1 MLGITTGG
9 FKSLGR
15 AISMRYRFLL
25 TKPGRPPVLLL
36 LAAVSVAAVLLLSPS
51 YLLLRTLGAGPEVWD
66 LLIRTRVLEILG
78 RTLLL
83 VGVVT
88 GASILLAIPLAWLTV
103 RTDLPFKT
111 VWSVATALPLVIPSY
126 VAGFIVV
133 VTLGPKGML
142 QGLMEGMFG
151 LERLPDISGFPGA
164 ALTLTLLSYPYVLLT
179 VRAAFLRSDPS
190 LEEISRGL
198 GRNPWATFFGVI
210 LPSLRPAIA
219 AGGLLVAL
227 YALADFGAVSLLR
240 FETFTW
246 AIFLQYE
253 SALDRGLA
261 AALSLVLIAI
271 ALTLVGGE
279 AFTRGHWRYYR
290 SGSGATRPHAPVRL
304 GRWRWPA
311 LALCAAVVMA
321 SLVLPMSVLA
331 YWVFRGVSAGE
342 PLLLLWEAARNS
354 VYVSAIA
361 ASACVAAALPRAALS
376 VRFPGML
383 SGTLERIAYI
393 GFALPG
399 IAIAL
404 SLVFFGAN
412 YAPLLYQTTGLLVL
426 GYVVLFVSAAVG
438 AVRSSFLQVSPNVEE
453 AARGLGRTPLGVFAS
468 VTLPLV
474 RPGIV
479 SGAALVFLLTMKEL
493 PATLILSPIG
503 FQTLATSIWSAASE
517 AFFAQAAAPALLLI
531 LTSSIPL
538 AFLLLRGRQ

>member
-1 MLGITTGG
+1 MLGVTTGG

-25 TKPGRPPVLLL
+25 AKPGRPPVLLL
-36 LAAVSVAAVLLLSPS
+36 LAAGSVAAVLLLSPS
-51 YLLLRTLGAGPEVWD
+51 YLLIRTLGAGPEAWD

-88 GASILLAIPLAWLTV
+88 GASILLAVPLAWLTV

-179 VRAAFLRSDPS
+179 MRAAFLRLDPS

-227 YALADFGAVSLLR
+227 YTLADFGAVSLLR

-271 ALTLVGGE
+271 ALALVGGE
-279 AFTRGHWRYYR
+279 AFTRGRWRYYR
-290 SGSGATRPHAPVRL
+290 SGSGATRPLSPVRL

-354 VYVSAIA
+354 VYVSGIA
-361 ASACVAAALPRAALS
+361 AGASVAAALPIAALS

-383 SGTLERIAYI
+383 SGILERIAYI

-438 AVRSSFLQVSPNVEE
+438 AARSSFLQVSPNVEE
-453 AARGLGRTPLGVFAS
+453 AARGLGRTPLGVFSS

-531 LTSSIPL
+531 LTSSVPL
-538 AFLLLRGRQ
+538 AFLLLRSRQ

>member
-1 MLGITTGG
+1 
-9 FKSLGR
+9 
-15 AISMRYRFLL
+15 MRYQVLL
-25 TKPGRPPVLLL
+25 AKPGRPPVLLL
-36 LAAVSVAAVLLLSPS
+36 LAAWVVAAVLLLSPS
-51 YLLLRTLGAGPEVWD
+51 YLLLRTLGAGPDAWD
-66 LLIRTRVLEILG
+66 LLIRARVLEILV

-83 VGVVT
+83 VVVVT
-88 GASILLAIPLAWLTV
+88 GGSILLAIPLAWLTV

-142 QGLMEGMFG
+142 QGLLENLFG

-179 VRAAFLRSDPS
+179 VRAAFLRLDPS

-227 YALADFGAVSLLR
+227 YTLADFGAVSLLR

-261 AALSLVLIAI
+261 AALSLALIAI
-271 ALTLVGGE
+271 ALTLVAGE
-279 AFTRGHWRYYR
+279 AFTRGRWRYYR
-290 SGSGATRPHAPVRL
+290 SGSGAIRPFASVKL
-304 GRWRWPA
+304 GHWRWPA
-311 LALCAAVVMA
+311 LALCTVVVTI
-321 SLVLPMSVLA
+321 SLVLPMSILA
-331 YWVFRGVSAGE
+331 YWVIRGVSAGE

-354 VYVSAIA
+354 VYVSALA
-361 ASACVAAALPRAALS
+361 AGVSVAAALPIAALS

-383 SGTLERIAYI
+383 SGILERISYI

-438 AVRSSFLQVSPNVEE
+438 AARSSFLQVSPNVEE
-453 AARGLGRTPLGVFAS
+453 AARGLGRTPLRVFS
-468 VTLPLV
+468 TVTLPLV
-474 RPGIV
+474 RPGII

-531 LTSSIPL
+531 LTSSVPL
-538 AFLLLRGRQ
+538 AFLLLRSRQ

>member
-1 MLGITTGG
+1 MQ
-9 FKSLGR
+9 
-15 AISMRYRFLL
+15 YRVLL
-25 TKPGRPPVLLL
+25 AKPGHPPVLLL
-36 LAAVSVAAVLLLSPS
+36 FAAWMVAAVLLLSPS
-51 YLLLRTLGAGPEVWD
+51 YLILRTLGTGPDAWD
-66 LLIRTRVLEILG
+66 LLIRARVLEILG

-111 VWSVATALPLVIPSY
+111 IWSVTTALPLVIPSY

-142 QGLMEGMFG
+142 QGLLESIFG

-179 VRAAFLRSDPS
+179 VRAAFLRLDPS

-219 AGGLLVAL
+219 TGGLLVAL
-227 YALADFGAVSLLR
+227 YTLADFGAVSLLR

-246 AIFLQYE
+246 AIFMQYE

-261 AALSLVLIAI
+261 AALSLALIAI
-271 ALTLVGGE
+271 ALVLVAGE
-279 AFTRGHWRYYR
+279 AFNRGRWRYYR
-290 SGSGATRPHAPVRL
+290 SGSGAIRPFTPVRL
-304 GRWRWPA
+304 GHWRWPA
-311 LALCAAVVMA
+311 LTLCGLVVTS

-331 YWVFRGVSAGE
+331 YWVIRGVSAGE
-342 PLLLLWEAARNS
+342 PLLLLWEATRNS
-354 VYVSAIA
+354 VYVSAA
-361 ASACVAAALPRAALS
+361 AAGAAVAAALPIAALS

-383 SGTLERIAYI
+383 SSILERIAYI

-412 YAPLLYQTTGLLVL
+412 YGHFRVCWSWVSWICAEFTLYQTTGLLVL

-453 AARGLGRTPLGVFAS
+453 AARGLGRSPLRVFSS

-474 RPGIV
+474 RPGII

-503 FQTLATSIWSAASE
+503 FQTLATAIWSAASE

-531 LTSSIPL
+531 LTSSVPL
-538 AFLLLRGRQ
+538 AFLLLRSRQ

>member
-1 MLGITTGG
+1 MLGVTTGG

-36 LAAVSVAAVLLLSPS
+36 LAAGSVAAVLLLSPS
-51 YLLLRTLGAGPEVWD
+51 YLLIRTLGAGPEAWD
-66 LLIRTRVLEILG
+66 LLIRIRVLEILG

-179 VRAAFLRSDPS
+179 VRAAFFRLDPS

-198 GRNPWATFFGVI
+198 GRNPWATFFGII

-227 YALADFGAVSLLR
+227 YTLADFGAVSLLR

-271 ALTLVGGE
+271 ALALVGGE
-279 AFTRGHWRYYR
+279 AFTRGRWRYYR
-290 SGSGATRPHAPVRL
+290 SGSGASRPLSPVRL

-311 LALCAAVVMA
+311 LGLCAAVVMA
-321 SLVLPMSVLA
+321 SLVLPMSVLV

-361 ASACVAAALPRAALS
+361 AGASVAAALPIAALS

-383 SGTLERIAYI
+383 SGILERISYI

-404 SLVFFGAN
+404 SLVFFGVN

-438 AVRSSFLQVSPNVEE
+438 AARSSFLQVSPNVEE

-531 LTSSIPL
+531 LTSSVPL
-538 AFLLLRGRQ
+538 AFLLLRSRQ

>member
-1 MLGITTGG
+1 MLGVTTGG

-36 LAAVSVAAVLLLSPS
+36 LAAGSVAAVLLLSPS
-51 YLLLRTLGAGPEVWD
+51 YLLIRTLGAGPEAWD
-66 LLIRTRVLEILG
+66 LLIRIRVLEILG

-179 VRAAFLRSDPS
+179 VRAAFFRLDPS

-198 GRNPWATFFGVI
+198 GRNPWATFFGII

-227 YALADFGAVSLLR
+227 YTLADFGAVSLLR

-271 ALTLVGGE
+271 ALALVGGE
-279 AFTRGHWRYYR
+279 AFTRGRWRYYR
-290 SGSGATRPHAPVRL
+290 SGSGASRPLSPVRL

-311 LALCAAVVMA
+311 LGLCAAVVMA
-321 SLVLPMSVLA
+321 SLVLPMSVLV

-361 ASACVAAALPRAALS
+361 AGASVAAALPIAALS

-383 SGTLERIAYI
+383 SGILERIAYI

-438 AVRSSFLQVSPNVEE
+438 AARSSFLQVSPNVEE

-531 LTSSIPL
+531 LTSSVPL
-538 AFLLLRGRQ
+538 AFLLLRSRQ

>member
-1 MLGITTGG
+1 MWGITTGG

-15 AISMRYRFLL
+15 AISMRYWVLL
-25 TKPGRPPVLLL
+25 AQPGRPPVLLL
-36 LAAVSVAAVLLLSPS
+36 LAAGSVAAVLLLSPS
-51 YLLLRTLGAGPEVWD
+51 YLLIRTLGAGPEVWD

-88 GASILLAIPLAWLTV
+88 GASILLAVPLAWLTV

-179 VRAAFLRSDPS
+179 VRAAFLRLDPS

-227 YALADFGAVSLLR
+227 YTLADFGAVSLLR

-271 ALTLVGGE
+271 ALALVGGE
-279 AFTRGHWRYYR
+279 AFTRGRWRYYR
-290 SGSGATRPHAPVRL
+290 SGSGAIRPLSPVRL

-311 LALCAAVVMA
+311 LGLCAAVVMA

-361 ASACVAAALPRAALS
+361 AGASVAAALPIAALS
-376 VRFPGML
+376 VRFPGVL
-383 SGTLERIAYI
+383 SGILERIAYI

-438 AVRSSFLQVSPNVEE
+438 AARSSFLQVSPNVEE
-453 AARGLGRTPLGVFAS
+453 AARGLGRTPLGVFSS

-531 LTSSIPL
+531 LTSSVPL
-538 AFLLLRGRQ
+538 AFLLLRSRQ

>member
-1 MLGITTGG
+1 M
-9 FKSLGR
+9 GR
-15 AISMRYRFLL
+15 AISMRYWVLL
-25 TKPGRPPVLLL
+25 AQPGRPPVLLL
-36 LAAVSVAAVLLLSPS
+36 LAAGSVAAVLLLSPS
-51 YLLLRTLGAGPEVWD
+51 YLLIRTLGAGPEAWD

-88 GASILLAIPLAWLTV
+88 GASILLAVPLAWLTV

-111 VWSVATALPLVIPSY
+111 VWSVAPALPLVIPSY

-179 VRAAFLRSDPS
+179 VRAAFLRLDPS

-227 YALADFGAVSLLR
+227 YTLADFGAVSLLR

-271 ALTLVGGE
+271 ALALVGGE
-279 AFTRGHWRYYR
+279 AFTRGRWRYYR
-290 SGSGATRPHAPVRL
+290 SGSGAIRPLSPVRL

-311 LALCAAVVMA
+311 LGLCAAVVMA

-361 ASACVAAALPRAALS
+361 AGASVAAALPIAALS
-376 VRFPGML
+376 VRFPGVL
-383 SGTLERIAYI
+383 SGILERIAYI

-438 AVRSSFLQVSPNVEE
+438 AARSSFLQVSPNVEE
-453 AARGLGRTPLGVFAS
+453 AARGLGRTPLGVFSS

-531 LTSSIPL
+531 LTSSVPL
-538 AFLLLRGRQ
+538 AFLLLRSRQ

>member
-1 MLGITTGG
+1 MWGITTGG

-15 AISMRYRFLL
+15 AISMRYWVLL
-25 TKPGRPPVLLL
+25 AQPGRPPVLLL
-36 LAAVSVAAVLLLSPS
+36 LAAGSVAAVLLLSPS
-51 YLLLRTLGAGPEVWD
+51 YLLIRTLGAGPEAWD

-88 GASILLAIPLAWLTV
+88 GASILLAVPLAWLTV

-179 VRAAFLRSDPS
+179 VRAAFLRLDPS

-227 YALADFGAVSLLR
+227 YTLADFGAVSLLR

-271 ALTLVGGE
+271 ALALVGGE
-279 AFTRGHWRYYR
+279 AFTRGRWRYYR
-290 SGSGATRPHAPVRL
+290 SGSGAIRPLSPVRL

-311 LALCAAVVMA
+311 LGLCAAVVMA

-361 ASACVAAALPRAALS
+361 AGASVAAALPIAALS
-376 VRFPGML
+376 VRFPGVL
-383 SGTLERIAYI
+383 SGILEWIAYI

-438 AVRSSFLQVSPNVEE
+438 AARSSFLQVSPNVEE
-453 AARGLGRTPLGVFAS
+453 AARGLGRTPLGVFSS

-531 LTSSIPL
+531 LTSSVPL
-538 AFLLLRGRQ
+538 AFLLLRSRQ

>member
-66 LLIRTRVLEILG
+66 LLIRIRVLEILG

-179 VRAAFLRSDPS
+179 VRAAFLRLDPS

-361 ASACVAAALPRAALS
+361 AGASVAAALPIAALS
-376 VRFPGML
+376 VRFPGVL
-383 SGTLERIAYI
+383 SGILERIAYI

-438 AVRSSFLQVSPNVEE
+438 AARSSFLQVSPNVEE
-453 AARGLGRTPLGVFAS
+453 AARGLGRTPLGVFSS

>member
-1 MLGITTGG
+1 MWGITTSG

-15 AISMRYRFLL
+15 AISMRYWVLL
-25 TKPGRPPVLLL
+25 AQPGRPPVLLL
-36 LAAVSVAAVLLLSPS
+36 LAAGSVAAVLLLSPS
-51 YLLLRTLGAGPEVWD
+51 YLLIRTLGAGPEAWD

-88 GASILLAIPLAWLTV
+88 GASILLAVPLAWLTV

-179 VRAAFLRSDPS
+179 VRAAFLRLDPS

-227 YALADFGAVSLLR
+227 YTLADFGAVSLLR

-271 ALTLVGGE
+271 ALALVGGE
-279 AFTRGHWRYYR
+279 AFTRGRWRYYR
-290 SGSGATRPHAPVRL
+290 SGSGAIRPLSPVRL

-311 LALCAAVVMA
+311 LGLCAAVVMA

-361 ASACVAAALPRAALS
+361 AGASVAAALPIAALS
-376 VRFPGML
+376 VRFPGVL
-383 SGTLERIAYI
+383 SGILERIAYI

-438 AVRSSFLQVSPNVEE
+438 AARSSFLQVSPNVEE
-453 AARGLGRTPLGVFAS
+453 AARGLGRTPLGVFSS

-531 LTSSIPL
+531 LTSSVPL
-538 AFLLLRGRQ
+538 AFLLLRSRQ

>member
-1 MLGITTGG
+1 MLGVTTGG

-36 LAAVSVAAVLLLSPS
+36 LAAGSVAAVLLLSPS
-51 YLLLRTLGAGPEVWD
+51 YLLIRTLGAGPEAWD
-66 LLIRTRVLEILG
+66 LLIRIRVLEILG

-179 VRAAFLRSDPS
+179 VRAAFFRLDPS

-227 YALADFGAVSLLR
+227 YTLADFGAVSLLR

-271 ALTLVGGE
+271 ALALVGGE
-279 AFTRGHWRYYR
+279 AFTRGRWRYYR
-290 SGSGATRPHAPVRL
+290 SGSGASRPLSPVRL

-311 LALCAAVVMA
+311 LGLCAAVVMA
-321 SLVLPMSVLA
+321 SLVLPMSVLV

-361 ASACVAAALPRAALS
+361 AGASVAAALPIAALS

-383 SGTLERIAYI
+383 SGILERIAYI

-426 GYVVLFVSAAVG
+426 GYMVLFVSAAVG

-531 LTSSIPL
+531 LTSSVPL
-538 AFLLLRGRQ
+538 AFLLLRSRQ

>member
-1 MLGITTGG
+1 MWGITTGG

-15 AISMRYRFLL
+15 AISMRYWVLL
-25 TKPGRPPVLLL
+25 AQPGRPPVLLL
-36 LAAVSVAAVLLLSPS
+36 LAAGSVAAVLLLSPS
-51 YLLLRTLGAGPEVWD
+51 YLLIRTLGAGPEAWD

-88 GASILLAIPLAWLTV
+88 GASILLAVPLAWLTV

-179 VRAAFLRSDPS
+179 VRAAFLRLDPS

-227 YALADFGAVSLLR
+227 YTLADFGAVSLLR

-271 ALTLVGGE
+271 ALALVGGE
-279 AFTRGHWRYYR
+279 AFTRGRWRYYR
-290 SGSGATRPHAPVRL
+290 SGSGAIRPLSPVRL

-311 LALCAAVVMA
+311 LGLCAAVVMA

-361 ASACVAAALPRAALS
+361 AGASVAAALPIAALS
-376 VRFPGML
+376 VRFPGVL
-383 SGTLERIAYI
+383 SGILERIAYI

-438 AVRSSFLQVSPNVEE
+438 AARSSFLQVSPNVEE
-453 AARGLGRTPLGVFAS
+453 AARGLGRTPLGVFSS

-531 LTSSIPL
+531 LTSSVPL
-538 AFLLLRGRQ
+538 AFLLLRSRQ